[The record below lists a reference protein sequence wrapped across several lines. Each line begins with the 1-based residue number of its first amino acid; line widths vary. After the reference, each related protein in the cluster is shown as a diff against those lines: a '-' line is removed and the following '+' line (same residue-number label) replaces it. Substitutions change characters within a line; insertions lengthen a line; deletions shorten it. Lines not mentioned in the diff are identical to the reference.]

1 MHITMFLTWIFQ
13 NLHLFSLEISIKR
26 KQANQVPFMEII
38 FDLGSN
44 SRNSKKKNCI
54 FFAYERTIL
63 NFIHQIKELGVASN
77 SILAFKLLNSN
88 VAA

>member
-1 MHITMFLTWIFQ
+1 MLQFGGP
-13 NLHLFSLEISIKR
+13 LHLKTVHAPIW
-26 KQANQVPFMEII
+26 KQANQVPFMEVII
-38 FDLGSN
+38 DLGSN

-54 FFAYERTIL
+54 FFAYKRRYL
-63 NFIHQIKELGVASN
+63 NFINQMKELGVASN